1 MSFRIRFTRGGRQ
14 HTQWRDTQS
23 EVDSYLAHLHKQ
35 GDREDIRVDEAA
47 RPLTIHEKVNEIAR
61 RINGLRVG
69 EGNDT
74 IDVGDLIDNNR
85 A

>member
-1 MSFRIRFTRGGRQ
+1 MKIVKFTLDGVERQ
-14 HTQWRDTQS
+14 VRKPDSAVDQYVEWMQANRPDRTDI
-23 EVDSYLAHLHKQ
+23 EVSDA
-35 GDREDIRVDEAA
+35 
-47 RPLTIHEKVNEIAR
+47 PLTIHEKVNEIAR